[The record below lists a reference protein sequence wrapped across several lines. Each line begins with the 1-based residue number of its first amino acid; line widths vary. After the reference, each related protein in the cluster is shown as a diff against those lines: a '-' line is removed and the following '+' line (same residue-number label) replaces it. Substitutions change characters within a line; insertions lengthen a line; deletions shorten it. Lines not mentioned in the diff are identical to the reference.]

1 MSRIMSRMRKA
12 LIIGGTG
19 QVGRATARRLARAGW
34 SVTVASRTGH
44 RDIPDVTALRLDRAD
59 TGALLTAASGQD
71 LVVDVVAYTPEHA
84 AQLARLAGQVGSLV
98 VISTGAVYRGAED
111 DQNALPVPVSEDWPT
126 LAPSAAAD
134 RRQAA
139 DGGHLAYGAGKAAAE
154 RILLDTPGLPVSV
167 LRPGTLHGPHSTSL
181 HHWSFIKPALDRRP
195 HVVLAY
201 DGASRFST
209 SAVDNVAELIR
220 LCADKPGTRVLNAA
234 DDEALTVAEIG
245 AQVFAAMSHDCQ
257 IVTFPGPPRADGLGF
272 NPWGVPRDIVLGMR
286 KARDE
291 LGYRPAVR
299 YDEALRADID
309 WALRAVG
316 DAEAAGQSWH
326 AVFGGLVARY
336 GTACW
341 FPYEAEDAYVT
352 SVSRP

>member
-1 MSRIMSRMRKA
+1 MRKA

-19 QVGRATARRLARAGW
+19 QIGRATARHLTRAGW
-34 SVTVASRTGH
+34 SVTVASRTGTS
-44 RDIPDVTALRLDRAD
+44 IPGVPGTEAVAAVALDRTD
-59 TGALLTAASGQD
+59 TGALLGAARGQD

-111 DQNALPVPVSEDWPT
+111 SGPTGQDALPVPVSEDGPT
-126 LAPSAAAD
+126 LAPSAAAG
-134 RRQAA
+134 
-139 DGGHLAYGAGKAAAE
+139 GGHLAYGAGKAAAE

-167 LRPGTLHGPHSTSL
+167 LRPGTLHGPYSASL

-220 LCADKPGTRVLNAA
+220 LCADKPAARVLNAA

-245 AQVFAAMSHDCQ
+245 ARVFAAMSHDCE

-272 NPWGVPRDIVLGMR
+272 NPWGVPSDIVLDMR

-291 LGYRPAVR
+291 LGYVPAVC
-299 YDEALRADID
+299 YDQALRTDVD
-309 WALRAVG
+309 WAVRAVR
-316 DAEAAGQSWH
+316 DAEAAGLSWH
-326 AVFGGLVARY
+326 DVFGGLVARY
-336 GTACW
+336 GPDRW
-341 FPYEAEDAYVT
+341 FPYDAEDAYVA
-352 SVSRP
+352 SRPDP